1 MAERSEGEI
10 RDRSREATADEARG
24 RSADDRP
31 KNGDEA
37 RGKSGDDRRNGDD
50 RTSKN
55 GDERSS
61 KNGDEPRGRSGDE
74 RSSKNGDERFRG
86 SDEPRGRNGDDR
98 RGGDDRSSKN
108 GDDTRGRGDERSRD
122 DDGRQRDSDSIHE
135 RSRLVPPP
143 PPTGPWRSYK
153 EIVAQLG
160 QRVLDAQKPLR
171 ILQAL
176 RWEGP
181 VEEQFL
187 KNRKELPK
195 VSYEPDLGFDPESK
209 LRELTEIYQDIR
221 RELGKEDKLGR
232 ILRET
237 CDEYRTVVEMLRA
250 RGTPEFYKFSKR
262 LYGSPKDR
270 FPDDRTTVRDMGF
283 VLYDLLTSIGGER
296 LGPTPP
302 RDIPAQVAALEIQN
316 RLARYFGH
324 SAVRVEVDD
333 TLLADAAAGSD
344 YVKIRSGAAFSK
356 SDIDILEA
364 HEGWVHVATSLNGQ
378 AQPVARWLAKGPP
391 RTTAVQEGLAAL
403 MEILTFRSTPRR
415 AKKLNDRILAV
426 DKAEDGASFLDVFEW
441 HRTEGYDEDECFQ
454 STHRVFRGGMLEGG
468 APFTKDAS
476 YCKGIVLNY
485 SFMRAAIQQ
494 DRAELIPFLFV
505 GKVAHEDI
513 PILYAHVADGIVRP
527 PPYLPPMFQDMNGL
541 AIWICYSTFFS
552 RLSGSAIAQYYA
564 KMLAH

>member
-1 MAERSEGEI
+1 MGERSEAET
-10 RDRSREATADEARG
+10 RDRGRDASTDETRG
-24 RSADDRP
+24 KNGEDRGKNGEDRG

-37 RGKSGDDRRNGDD
+37 RA
-50 RTSKN
+50 KN
-55 GDERSS
+55 GGEDRG
-61 KNGDEPRGRSGDE
+61 KNGEDRG
-74 RSSKNGDERFRG
+74 KNGEDRGDRSRG
-86 SDEPRGRNGDDR
+86 SDEPR
-98 RGGDDRSSKN
+98 S
-108 GDDTRGRGDERSRD
+108 RGDERGERPRGSDDPRPRGDDRPRD
-122 DDGRQRDSDSIHE
+122 DDGRLREIDPAHE

-153 EIVAQLG
+153 EIVAQLA
-160 QRVLDAQKPLR
+160 QRVLDAQKPMR

-176 RWEGP
+176 RWEP
-181 VEEQFL
+181 QVEEQFL

-195 VSYEPDLGFDPESK
+195 VSYEADLGFDPDTK
-209 LRELTEIYQDIR
+209 LRELTDIYQDIR

-237 CDEYRTVVEMLRA
+237 CDEYRQVVEMLRS
-250 RGTPEFYKFSKR
+250 RGTPDFYKFSKR

-302 RDIPAQVAALEIQN
+302 RDIPAQAAAVEIQQ